1 MSVRWE
7 AAAASPAAAGRG
19 AGAARNRGYR
29 TASGAGRRTRPIK
42 PASFST
48 PGDAP
53 PMFASM
59 NAPTPNLS
67 IAEGGVSSRARGWG
81 TARRGRRGRRRR
93 AAAARPASL
102 DPRPLRT
109 RLCAALGKQTAGS
122 LLSGGADARE
132 VEASTQ
138 QVVLEHL
145 HLHRDLRAPAR
156 PPAALR
162 KHAQSRG
169 GGAAQ
174 KSRWSAC
181 KLPKRARRIGRQGA
195 GREGAGL
202 AAAHPL
208 THGHARAEERHLQD
222 PDQHASG
229 AAEARAAGVSAQ
241 LVAQSCHARAG
252 L

>member
-81 TARRGRRGRRRR
+81 TARRGRKRGAEGGRRQRGPPHSIP
-93 AAAARPASL
+93 ALCAPASAQ
-102 DPRPLRT
+102 PSASRR
-109 RLCAALGKQTAGS
+109 GS

-145 HLHRDLRAPAR
+145 HLHRDLRAPAH

-162 KHAQSRG
+162 KHAQSRARRSRAEEQVVG
-169 GGAAQ
+169 VQAAQ
-174 KSRWSAC
+174 
-181 KLPKRARRIGRQGA
+181 
-195 GREGAGL
+195 RELAGL
-202 AAAHPL
+202 
-208 THGHARAEERHLQD
+208 GGSARAERGRDWLL
-222 PDQHASG
+222 
-229 AAEARAAGVSAQ
+229 RT
-241 LVAQSCHARAG
+241 R
-252 L
+252 

>member
-102 DPRPLRT
+102 DPPF
-109 RLCAALGKQTAGS
+109 LCAALGKQTAGS

-145 HLHRDLRAPAR
+145 HLHRDLRAPAH

-162 KHAQSRG
+162 KHAQSRARRRSRAEEQVVG
-169 GGAAQ
+169 VQAAQ
-174 KSRWSAC
+174 
-181 KLPKRARRIGRQGA
+181 
-195 GREGAGL
+195 RELAGL
-202 AAAHPL
+202 
-208 THGHARAEERHLQD
+208 GGSARAERGRDWLL
-222 PDQHASG
+222 
-229 AAEARAAGVSAQ
+229 RT
-241 LVAQSCHARAG
+241 R
-252 L
+252 